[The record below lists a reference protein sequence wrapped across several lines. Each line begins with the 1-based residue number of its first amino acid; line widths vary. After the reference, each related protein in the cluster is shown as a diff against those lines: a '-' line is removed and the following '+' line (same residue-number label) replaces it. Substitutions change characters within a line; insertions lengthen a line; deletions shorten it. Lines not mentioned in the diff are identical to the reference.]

1 MYDAFGPCTKCCINW
16 RVDSNEE
23 MVFRTWEGR
32 DAMSARVADPL
43 KFGRSGTAVAWACVC

>member
-43 KFGRSGTAVAWACVC
+43 KVGRSGTAVAWACVC